1 MVAPSTPPPW
11 ETLTRLRR
19 QLRLLIWW
27 SGISQSLI
35 ALLMGLLVA
44 GWLDWWWRFDEVGTR
59 LLVAAS
65 VWGTA
70 AWTVW
75 RGLILPLRH
84 GLSDVFLAEQI
95 DRRYPGLSHR
105 ISAAAQ
111 FRAQQLDPRQGSAEL
126 QELVIRQAA
135 EDLKLVEPDQLLEP
149 RRLSPVVGVALGAC
163 LMITGILW
171 AYPLEA
177 STAMRRIAWP
187 WGSSPWPQST
197 VLRLS
202 YPDGRPLEWSPRD
215 AIRVVRGEQLE
226 LRVENL
232 RGGLPRDLTLQLREQ
247 GQEIPEQIPLR
258 RTVHS
263 DRPNATAMELAP
275 FELAATNDAI
285 EFRVV
290 GGDDHS
296 LPWHALTAV
305 DPPRI
310 SDVSIEVVPPGYARQ
325 PTVTLPPGLTQIR
338 GLLGS
343 KVRLKA
349 RADRAVAQL
358 AIRVGDQS
366 AINIPLLEDRQSW
379 QTELTIDQPSV
390 SNFSF
395 LLRDSEG
402 FSEQQP
408 LQFELRG
415 EVDAIPEVVLS
426 EPGTDLWV
434 TPTAVVPINAAA
446 RDDLGLT
453 TLNRTWQRTGQDGD
467 AEQELEAFLTHPT
480 QARYTGEWSLGDLK
494 LQPGDRV
501 VFRLEARDA
510 CDYGAPHIGM
520 SAPRTLL
527 VVTAE
532 EKQSELTDRIAEL
545 VGELSDAVTQ
555 QERLAGQTDEL
566 HTQLRDVGKLQSAD
580 RDLLHRL
587 QGDQRRLASHLGDEL
602 RGLRRHAE
610 QIRGEFPANQ
620 LSDSEAEP
628 QLEQLGQ
635 QMRELTEAAFPA
647 IETELTQAAK
657 NLDAGDQVKA
667 GPSASQGSA
676 AAPQAS
682 EGAAN
687 PLVGQSLQR
696 AAELQREVAAAL
708 AERHRELSK
717 WQNDR
722 DLGDDLKGMASA
734 QQQLNLDSAELGART
749 MSRSLPELSPQDRAD
764 LNKLADRQRLL
775 SQRMEPLQR
784 AFRELSERLEE
795 SDTARAA
802 EALDLADQL
811 REAQL
816 SMRLRQAGEDLAANR
831 LGSAGPAQ
839 REAEETLR
847 KLNEQWLNGRPD
859 DSEQM
864 LKRTEE
870 ARQSAEHLGDDL
882 DELRKETDGD
892 NLTQA
897 SEGQRQTLLEQA
909 QELRRRAERLER
921 QLQRLRLK
929 QAADSARQAAQRM
942 QAAEP
947 AIAAGDSETA
957 QQELSSAQETVEQL
971 QQEIAAAQHEVQEH
985 LAQEELERVAGTL
998 QGLKVRQEGVV
1009 AETERL
1015 ENERKSTGRLT
1026 RGQQRSLQDL
1036 AAVERELQQL
1046 AVECRNQLQQAVVAQ
1061 SALASV
1067 ARNLEQAAERLG
1079 ERQTDAVTLML
1090 ERDAAKRLGR
1100 IIEAW
1105 NRQEDNAKK
1114 ATEGDSPTPEGEAEE
1129 APMGGPPG
1137 EAISFQRQLAL
1148 LRELQ
1153 ADCLDRT
1160 AAFEALRQSDG
1171 TLPADLLPLLA
1182 DLAQEQGELIEL
1194 ARKLLDLYRQSQA
1207 TAIPA
1212 SAEPAQEAPQ

>member
-1 MVAPSTPPPW
+1 MATPATPPPW
-11 ETLTRLRR
+11 ETLARLRR
-19 QLRLLIWW
+19 QLRRLIWW
-27 SGISQSLI
+27 SGVSRSVI
-35 ALLMGLLVA
+35 ALFVGWLVA
-44 GWLDWWWRFDEVGTR
+44 GWLDWWWRFDDVGTR
-59 LLVAAS
+59 LLVAAT

-70 AWTVW
+70 AWTFW
-75 RGLILPLRH
+75 RGLVLPLRH

-105 ISAAAQ
+105 LSAAAQ
-111 FRAQQLDPRQGSAEL
+111 FRARQLDPRQGSAEL

-135 EDLKLVEPDQLLEP
+135 EDLRNVEPDQLLDP
-149 RRLSPVVGVALGAC
+149 RRLSPVVAGALAAC
-163 LMITGILW
+163 MLVSGILW

-177 STAMRRIAWP
+177 STAMRRMAWP
-187 WGSSPWPQST
+187 WGRTPWPQST

-215 AIRVVRGEQLE
+215 AIRIVRGEKLE

-232 RGGLPRDLTLQLREQ
+232 RGGLPSDLTLQLREP
-247 GQEIPEQIPLR
+247 GQEVPERIPLR
-258 RTVHS
+258 RTMRSTGANSV
-263 DRPNATAMELAP
+263 AMELAP
-275 FELAATNDAI
+275 FELTAGSDAV

-296 LPWHALTAV
+296 LPWHALAAV

-310 SDVSIEVVPPGYARQ
+310 SDVSIEVAPPAYMQQ
-325 PTVTLPPGLTQIR
+325 PTVMLPPGLTQIR

-343 KVRLKA
+343 TVRVSA
-349 RADRAVAQL
+349 RADREVAQL
-358 AIRVGDQS
+358 ALRVGDQS
-366 AINIPLLEDRQSW
+366 AVDVALLDDRQSW

-402 FSEQQP
+402 FSDQQP

-426 EPGTDLWV
+426 EPAIDQWITAG
-434 TPTAVVPINAAA
+434 AVVPIIAEA

-453 TLNRTWQRTGQDGD
+453 VLSRTWQRTGHDGD
-467 AEQELEAFLTHPT
+467 DAAELQKFLNRPA
-480 QARYTGEWSLGDLK
+480 QARYSGEWSLAELN

-527 VVTAE
+527 VVSPE
-532 EKQSELTDRIAEL
+532 EKQSELSDRIAEL
-545 VGELSDAVTQ
+545 VAELRDAVTQ
-555 QERLAGQTDEL
+555 QERLATQTEEL
-566 HTQLRDVGKLQSAD
+566 QTQLRDVGQLQAAD

-587 QGDQRRLASHLGDEL
+587 QGDQRRLSSHLGDEL
-602 RGLRRHAE
+602 RGLRRRAE

-620 LSDSEAEP
+620 LSDAEAEP
-628 QLEQLGQ
+628 QLEQLAQ
-635 QMRELTEAAFPA
+635 QMRELAEASFPA

-657 NLDAGDQVKA
+657 DLETN
-667 GPSASQGSA
+667 S
-676 AAPQAS
+676 PQESNSPVTPATS
-682 EGAAN
+682 TPPPEAKPPAKSGTAH
-687 PLVGQSLQR
+687 SLQR
-696 AAELQREVAAAL
+696 AGELQREVATAL
-708 AERHRELSK
+708 AERHRELAK

-722 DLGDDLKGMASA
+722 DLGDDLKGLTST
-734 QQQLNLDSAELGART
+734 QRQLNQDSAELGAQT
-749 MSRSLPELSPQDRAD
+749 LSRPLPELSPQERAD

-775 SQRMEPLQR
+775 SQRIEPLQR
-784 AFRELSERLEE
+784 DFRELSERLEE
-795 SDTARAA
+795 SDAARGAA
-802 EALDLADQL
+802 ALDLADQL

-831 LGSAGPAQ
+831 LGAAGPVQ

-847 KLNEQWLNGRPD
+847 KLNDQWTNGRPD

-864 LKRTEE
+864 LKRTDEAQQTAESLSEE
-870 ARQSAEHLGDDL
+870 L
-882 DELRKETDGD
+882 DELRKAADAE
-892 NLTQA
+892 NVSPA
-897 SEGQRQTLLEQA
+897 SEPQPQA
-909 QELRRRAERLER
+909 LQERVQELRRRAERLER
-921 QLQRLRLK
+921 QLQRLRLRG
-929 QAADSARQAAQRM
+929 AADAARRAAQRLK
-942 QAAEP
+942 AAEQ
-947 AIAAGDSETA
+947 AIAAGDGEN
-957 QQELSSAQETVEQL
+957 AQEEMSAAQAEVDQL
-971 QQEIAAAQHEVQEH
+971 QEEIAATRREVQEQ

-998 QGLKVRQEGVV
+998 QGLKVRQEAVV

-1046 AVECRNQLQQAVVAQ
+1046 AEASRDQLKEAVVAQ

-1067 ARNLEQAAERLG
+1067 ARNLEQAAGRLS

-1090 ERDAAKRLGR
+1090 ERDAAKRLER
-1100 IIEAW
+1100 IIDAW
-1105 NRQEDNAKK
+1105 SREEEKPK
-1114 ATEGDSPTPEGEAEE
+1114 PEEGTTPPQEGEAEQPKM
-1129 APMGGPPG
+1129 AGPPG
-1137 EAISFQRQLAL
+1137 EAISFKRQLSL

-1160 AAFEALRQSDG
+1160 VAFEALRQADG
-1171 TLPADLLPLLA
+1171 TLAVELLPLVA
-1182 DLAQEQGELIEL
+1182 DLAREQGELMEL

-1207 TAIPA
+1207 VEAPA
-1212 SAEPAQEAPQ
+1212 ATEPAQETPQ